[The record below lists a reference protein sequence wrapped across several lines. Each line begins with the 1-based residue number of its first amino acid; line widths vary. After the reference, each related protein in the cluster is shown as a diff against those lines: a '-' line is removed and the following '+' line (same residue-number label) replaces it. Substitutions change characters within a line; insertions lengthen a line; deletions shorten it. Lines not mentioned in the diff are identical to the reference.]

1 MINITITTDGIHV
14 RGHAEA
20 GPKGQDIVCAAISTL
35 TQNLICSFERLTEDK
50 IKYVI
55 EPGWVDI
62 YYWDLSDKGRLL
74 IESFF
79 VGVKEIAAD
88 HPDHVKLTR
97 HERP

>member
-62 YYWDLSDKGRLL
+62 NYWDLSDKGRLL

-79 VGVKEIAAD
+79 VGVSGVATAS
-88 HPDHVKLTR
+88 PDHVKVTR
-97 HERP
+97 HECQ

>member
-1 MINITITTDGIHV
+1 MIDIIITEYGIHV

-20 GPKGQDIVCAAISTL
+20 GPKGQDIICAAISVL
-35 TQNLICSFERLTEDK
+35 TQNLIYSLERLAEDK

-62 YYWDLSDKGRLL
+62 NYWDLSDKGRLL

-79 VGVKEIAAD
+79 VGVSGVATASPE
-88 HPDHVKLTR
+88 HVKVTR
-97 HERP
+97 HECQ